1 MFCRFPLT
9 LKNYNPIA
17 WNLFTNIGL
26 LFIES
31 MKKWIIKAIIQKLFG
46 IVPGGFKLNYL
57 FQKHVSKAVILSDT
71 FFETMLD
78 HFRELEEY
86 SGKHGYKIKGSRVFE
101 IGTGW
106 HAVVPFAFALSG
118 SREVITVDLNPH
130 LRKENL
136 KTLIEKLLHYRK
148 TGKLQA
154 WLKSM
159 NDERWQ
165 VLEGLRETVSS
176 DSAETTLKKLG
187 ITQYIMDAA
196 HTGSDAGGFDMCYSV
211 NVYEHID
218 ERALPGITKEI
229 SRITKTGGFGY
240 HAIGVY
246 DHFVH
251 IDSTISKFNYLRFS
265 RKEWKVIDN
274 KIQPQNRLRLSYFRE
289 LFKKNKLEPVEEIF
303 QPAEPGEIERIKLHP
318 DWKGVRDLDIPYG
331 TFVVKK
337 VAG

>member
-1 MFCRFPLT
+1 
-9 LKNYNPIA
+9 
-17 WNLFTNIGL
+17 
-26 LFIES
+26 
-31 MKKWIIKAIIQKLFG
+31 MKKWIVKALIQKLFG

-57 FQKHVSKAVILSDT
+57 FQKYVSKAVILSDE

-78 HFRELEEY
+78 HFLELREN
-86 SGKHGYKIKGSRVFE
+86 SAKHGYEIEDSRVFE

-118 SREVITVDLNPH
+118 SKEVITVDLNPH

-136 KTLIEKLLHYRK
+136 QTLVKKLLQYAEE
-148 TGKLQA
+148 GKLKA
-154 WLKSM
+154 WIK
-159 NDERWQ
+159 NIDQERWK
-165 VLEGLRETVSS
+165 VLKGLQHSVAT
-176 DSAETTLKKLG
+176 DSVETTLNKLG
-187 ITQYIMDAA
+187 IKQYIIDAA
-196 HTGSDAGGFDMCYSV
+196 NTPFEAQSFDMCYSV
-211 NVYEHID
+211 NVYEHIN
-218 ERALPGITKEI
+218 ESALPGITEEI
-229 SRITKTGGFGY
+229 SRITKPGGFGY

-289 LFKKNKLEPVEEIF
+289 LFKKNQLEPLEEIF
-303 QPAEPGEIERIKLHP
+303 QPAEPTEIERIKQHP
-318 DWKGVRDLDIPYG
+318 DWEGVRDLDIPYG

-337 VAG
+337 VIG